1 MKHKHNLIVILGFL
15 LALGGT
21 TAQAQSAQQEP
32 VEYLLTTVRIAP
44 GQHLAFLKWMAKQEA
59 IAEEA
64 GAPATQWYAHLD
76 GESWD
81 YISITE
87 QLGAAKQEKMD
98 TKIEKLSKKKKMA
111 TGMRVG
117 LEFRQFISSHTDTYV
132 LGPFTAAELVKEA
145 EKRD

>member
-1 MKHKHNLIVILGFL
+1 MKHQHNLVVILGCL

-21 TAQAQSAQQEP
+21 TARAQSAQQEP
-32 VEYLLTTVRIAP
+32 VEYLVTTIRIAP
-44 GQHLAFLKWMAKQEA
+44 GQHLAFLKWMAEQEVVA
-59 IAEEA
+59 KEA

-76 GESWD
+76 GASWD

-87 QLGAAKQEKMD
+87 ELGAAKQAKIDE
-98 TKIEKLSKKKKMA
+98 KIEKLSKKKKMA
-111 TGMRVG
+111 TGMRVA

-145 EKRD
+145 E